1 MIFCVRKHVLYL
13 VYVVL
18 LGLGWPVNHV
28 LLEYDGMFKRFDEG
42 QWVNKKK
49 TKYRLD
55 MVWDRSFVECTR
67 QPKNF
72 QLSARLRVIFV

>member
-1 MIFCVRKHVLYL
+1 MVVVQITVPNDILCRKTCPYL

-42 QWVNKKK
+42 Q
-49 TKYRLD
+49 
-55 MVWDRSFVECTR
+55 
-67 QPKNF
+67 
-72 QLSARLRVIFV
+72 